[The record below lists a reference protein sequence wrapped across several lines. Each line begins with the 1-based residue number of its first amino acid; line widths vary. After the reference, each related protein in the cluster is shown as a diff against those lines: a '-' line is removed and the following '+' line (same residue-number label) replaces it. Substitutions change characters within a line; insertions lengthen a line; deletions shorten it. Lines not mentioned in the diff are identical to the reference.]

1 MTNGRKEVLCI
12 GCGGPVPLAGP
23 KAGDRMD
30 CSNCAGLSLRVAE
43 KDGDLAL
50 VEVHRVSCPSCEEL
64 IEVPS
69 GSEPGE
75 TIECCGSDYFLTY
88 EFGVFA
94 LVSGVNAR
102 LLKET

>member
-12 GCGGPVPLAGP
+12 GCGEPVSLAGL

-30 CSNCAGLSLRVAE
+30 CSNCAGLTLRVEE

-50 VEVHRVSCPSCEEL
+50 VEVHRVSCPSCEEP

-75 TIECCGSDYFLTY
+75 TFACCGNDYLLTY
-88 EFGVFA
+88 EFGAFA
-94 LVSGVNAR
+94 LVSDGKTA
-102 LLKET
+102 TF